1 MWYFFRHGETVHNKF
16 KISQGRYNSCLS
28 LKGIEQA
35 ELYAN
40 KILKFESDF
49 SKYNFLSSPMFRAK
63 QTLNIV
69 MEKLNLNPF
78 EKMKEEE
85 LLIDIDFGAHNNM
98 PNSIVWKNYYDDNRI
113 LYCRHPNG
121 ETFNDVYDR
130 MEQFLEKY
138 KNEKYLVLATHGCC
152 FGILKHILSKGKNK
166 GKKIDFTRKNLI
178 QNQNRII
185 KYNKEKN
192 ILELI

>member
-130 MEQFLEKY
+130 IEQFLEKY
-138 KNEKYLVLATHGCC
+138 KNEKYLVFATHGCC
-152 FGILKHILSKGKNK
+152 FGILKHILSKGK
-166 GKKIDFTRKNLI
+166 KIDFTRKNLI
-178 QNQNRII
+178 QNQNSII

>member
-40 KILKFESDF
+40 KILKFENDF
-49 SKYNFLSSPMFRAK
+49 SKYNFLSSPLFRAK

-113 LYCRHPNG
+113 LYCIHPNG
-121 ETFNDVYDR
+121 ETFNDIYDR

-138 KNEKYLVLATHGCC
+138 KNEKYLVFATHGCC
-152 FGILKHILSKGKNK
+152 FGILKHILSKGK
-166 GKKIDFTRKNLI
+166 KIDFTRKNLI
-178 QNQNRII
+178 QNQNSII

>member
-1 MWYFFRHGETVHNKF
+1 MWYFFRHGETIHNKF

-35 ELYAN
+35 ESYAN
-40 KILKFESDF
+40 KIITFENDL
-49 SKYNFLSSPMFRAK
+49 SKYNFLTSPMFRAK

-78 EKMKEEE
+78 KKMKEEE

-113 LYCRHPNG
+113 LYYRHPNG

-130 MEQFLEKY
+130 MELFLEKY
-138 KNEKYLVLATHGCC
+138 KNEKYLIFATHGCC
-152 FGILKHILSKGKNK
+152 FGILKHILSNR
-166 GKKIDFTRKNLI
+166 KKMDFSRNNLI
-178 QNQNRII
+178 QNQNSII
-185 KYNKEKN
+185 KYNKDKN
-192 ILELI
+192 IIELI

>member
-1 MWYFFRHGETVHNKF
+1 MWYFFRHGETIHNKF

-35 ELYAN
+35 ESYAN
-40 KILKFESDF
+40 KIITFENDL
-49 SKYNFLSSPMFRAK
+49 SKYNFLTSPMFRAK

-78 EKMKEEE
+78 KKMKEEE
-85 LLIDIDFGAHNNM
+85 LLIDIDFGEHNNM

-113 LYCRHPNG
+113 LYYRHPNG

-130 MEQFLEKY
+130 MELFLEKY
-138 KNEKYLVLATHGCC
+138 KNEKYLIFATHGCC
-152 FGILKHILSKGKNK
+152 FGILKHILSNR
-166 GKKIDFTRKNLI
+166 KKMDFSRNNLI
-178 QNQNRII
+178 QNQNSII
-185 KYNKEKN
+185 KYNKDKN
-192 ILELI
+192 IIELI

>member
-138 KNEKYLVLATHGCC
+138 KNEKYLVFATHGCC
-152 FGILKHILSKGKNK
+152 FGILKHILSKGK
-166 GKKIDFTRKNLI
+166 KIDFTRKNLI
-178 QNQNRII
+178 QNQNSII

>member
-1 MWYFFRHGETVHNKF
+1 MWYFFRHGETIHNKY

-35 ELYAN
+35 KLYAN
-40 KILKFESDF
+40 KILKAENDF
-49 SKYNFLSSPMFRAK
+49 SKFIFLSSPMHRAK

-69 MEKLNLNPF
+69 MEILNINPF
-78 EKMKEEE
+78 EKMEEE
-85 LLIDIDFGAHNNM
+85 DLLNDIDFGEHNNK

-113 LYCRHPNG
+113 LYCTHPNG
-121 ETFNDVYDR
+121 ETFNDVYNR
-130 MEQFLEKY
+130 MEKFVEKY
-138 KNEKYLVLATHGCC
+138 KKEKYLIFAIHGCC
-152 FGILKHILSKGKNK
+152 FAILENILSNRQKS
-166 GKKIDFTRKNLI
+166 DFTRKNLI
-178 QNQNRII
+178 QNQNNII

>member
-40 KILKFESDF
+40 KILKFENDF

-130 MEQFLEKY
+130 IEQFLEKY

-152 FGILKHILSKGKNK
+152 FGILKHILSKGK
-166 GKKIDFTRKNLI
+166 KIDFTRKNLI
-178 QNQNRII
+178 QNQNSII

>member
-113 LYCRHPNG
+113 LYCIHPNG
-121 ETFNDVYDR
+121 ETFNDIYDR

-152 FGILKHILSKGKNK
+152 FGILKHILSKGK
-166 GKKIDFTRKNLI
+166 KIDFTRKNLI
-178 QNQNRII
+178 QNQNSII